1 MINFLSQTDQIP
13 IKFQKLRGSESRT
26 ARRQIN
32 RTISGRCILI
42 FSSREG
48 KIEESLVLSFHPSLD
63 LTQLVSALARAQ
75 FFSFLFFST
84 FHRTWPNLQKLKSFA
99 FTRDRKSWSD
109 FRISIARSR
118 YIISVIV
125 VEDLTQEL
133 GVI

>member
-13 IKFQKLRGSESRT
+13 IKFQKLRRCESRA

-48 KIEESLVLSFHPSLD
+48 KIEESLSFHPSLD

-84 FHRTWPNLQKLKSFA
+84 FHRTSPNLQKLKSFA

-125 VEDLTQEL
+125 DEDLTQEL